1 MHRSGI
7 TGYFA
12 NNSVAANLLM
22 IFIIIMGLVSWNS
35 IKRQLFS
42 TAEISKISINV
53 RWPGAGPEEVEEGIT
68 VKIEESLKNIP
79 EITKIISGSGEGAA
93 TFILE
98 VKEDVPVDLVVRDI
112 QRKLDAVPTF
122 PVNMESLIIDRF
134 HWNQPV
140 MRLVLTGPLSPL
152 EFKKLGSEIRAELL
166 QLTNVNVVDFLTLP
180 ESEIVIEIDP
190 LLLRQ
195 FGITLEFIANQISRF
210 SQNVSAGKIRTKGS
224 ELFIRHEG
232 QSYSVEQFGNIP
244 IVVGESGQRVVLSDI
259 ANIRDTFAEGI
270 RYSQFNAKP
279 ATSLEIYA
287 TEKDSM
293 PLVAESLKLYVAD
306 KSSKL
311 PAGVELVMLDDT
323 TTYLDQRID
332 MMLNNLVQGAILV
345 FLALATFLRFRV
357 AGWVMLG
364 LPVVLLGTVMVMYAI
379 GILINVTTLFAFIM
393 ALGIVV
399 DDAIVIAD
407 SAYKESSDKGHS
419 VESIVAGVKKVS
431 TPVTFGILTTIAVF
445 MPLLFAD
452 GNDSGQF
459 IDLAAVVI
467 ICLLFSLLE
476 SRLILPSHLA
486 HTQLGPLPA
495 DHWRHKV
502 DYGLKWFIENRYLPM
517 LRRCI
522 NAKALTLSLFLGAL
536 IISVSM
542 LTSQVIKPV
551 HLPKVAADTPKVF
564 VVMNNLVTEEQ
575 TQKIMRELE
584 NIVWETDKLA
594 EVKTGQNVVANIL
607 TYVSRRGR
615 GELLIELVDDNS
627 RSIDAFELSRL
638 WYARMSTLP
647 GVYSIKIQDEAIA
660 DSEGGA
666 IGYRFYGKDFEQLSN
681 AALELVE
688 NLGELEGVYN
698 VTSTINPA
706 VKKLTFD
713 LKPIAY
719 SMGLTPVM
727 VAQQINAGFH
737 GVEAQRINRDGKDIR
752 VMVRY
757 PEDIRSQRSA
767 LREALII
774 TPAGHEVLLGDIAVI
789 NEDVALRTIRREDGF
804 RSVLVLAD
812 VDTSIATATQ
822 VTGHIRDNILP
833 NILSKYERVKTSL
846 AGSFEERAAQQSQ
859 MMQFSLVALLLVFT
873 LLAIPL
879 KSYVQP
885 LLVLSVVPFGII
897 GAVFGHLLF
906 GYNFS
911 LFSLFGVIAAIGVMI
926 NDSLVLVSAINTL
939 TEKGFSR
946 ADAVFAAAQSRFRPI
961 LLTSVTTFVG
971 LIPIMFESSLQGKYV
986 APMAISLAFA
996 LLIST
1001 FASLILVPLLCI
1013 PWSTK
1018 KEGENDTH
1026 NEQPKADVIKDL

>member
-1 MHRSGI
+1 MQRSGV

-22 IFIIIMGLVSWNS
+22 IFIIIVGLVSWNN

-42 TAEISKISINV
+42 TSEIAKVSINV
-53 RWPGAGPEEVEEGIT
+53 KWPGAGPEEVEEGIT

-79 EITKIISGSGEGAA
+79 EITKIISGSGEGSAA
-93 TFILE
+93 FILE
-98 VKEDVPVDLVVRDI
+98 VNEDVSVDSVVQDI
-112 QRKLDAVPTF
+112 QRRLDVVPTF
-122 PVNMESLIIDRF
+122 PANMEPLIIDRY

-152 EFKKLGSEIRAELL
+152 AFKKLGSEIRTELL
-166 QLTNVNVVDFLTLP
+166 QLDNVHVVDFLTLP
-180 ESEIVIEIDP
+180 ENEIVVEVDP
-190 LLLRQ
+190 LMLRK
-195 FGITLEFIANQISRF
+195 FGITLEFIANQVTRF
-210 SQNVSAGKIRTKGS
+210 SENVSAGKIRTKGS
-224 ELFIRHEG
+224 QLFIRHEG
-232 QSYSVEQFGNIP
+232 QSYSVEEFGNIP
-244 IVVGESGQRVVLSDI
+244 IVVGDSGQRVVLSDI

-270 RYSQFNAKP
+270 RYSQFNSKP
-279 ATSLEIYA
+279 ATSLQIYA

-306 KSSKL
+306 KSAKL
-311 PAGVELVMLDDT
+311 PAGVELVTLDDT

-332 MMLNNLVQGAILV
+332 MMLNNLFQGAILV
-345 FLALATFLRFRV
+345 FLVLAIFLRFRV

-364 LPVVLLGTVMVMYAI
+364 LPVVLLGTIMAMYAF

-399 DDAIVIAD
+399 DDAIVIAE
-407 SAYKESSDKGHS
+407 SAYKESSERGHS
-419 VESIVAGVKKVS
+419 VESIVAGVKRVS

-445 MPLLFAD
+445 MPMLFAD

-467 ICLLFSLLE
+467 FCLLFSLLE
-476 SRLILPSHLA
+476 SRLILPNHLA

-495 DHWRHKV
+495 NHWRQKV
-502 DYGLKWFIENRYLPM
+502 DSGLMRFIENRYLPM
-517 LRRCI
+517 LHRCI
-522 NAKALTLSLFLGAL
+522 NTKVLTLSLFLGAL
-536 IISVSM
+536 IVSVSM
-542 LTSQVIKPV
+542 LTSQVLKPV
-551 HLPKVAADTPKVF
+551 HLPKVAADTPKIS

-575 TQKIMRELE
+575 TQNIMHELE
-584 NIVWETDKLA
+584 NIVWEMDKSA
-594 EVKTGQNVVANIL
+594 EIETGQHVVANIL

-615 GELLIELVDDNS
+615 GELLVELVDENS
-627 RSIDAFELSRL
+627 RSMDTFELSRL
-638 WYARMSTLP
+638 WYDKMSVMP

-660 DSEGGA
+660 NSEGGA
-666 IGYRFYGKDFEQLSN
+666 IGYRFYGKDFEQLSS

-688 NLGELEGVYN
+688 NVSELEGVYN
-698 VTSTINPA
+698 ITSTINPA

-719 SMGLTPVM
+719 SMGLTPVI
-727 VAQQINAGFH
+727 VAKQINAGFH
-737 GVEAQRINRDGKDIR
+737 GVEAQRMNRDGKDIR

-757 PEDIRSQRSA
+757 PDYIRSQRSA
-767 LREALII
+767 LRKALIL
-774 TPAGHEVLLGDIAVI
+774 TPAGHEVVLGDVAVI
-789 NEDVALRTIRREDGF
+789 SEDVAMRSIRREDGF

-812 VDTSIATATQ
+812 VDTTITTATQ
-822 VTGHIRDNILP
+822 VTGHISDNILP
-833 NILSKYERVKTSL
+833 NILSKHEGVKTSL

-859 MMQFSLVALLLVFT
+859 MMQFSIVALILVFT

-897 GAVFGHLLF
+897 GAVWGHLLF
-906 GYNFS
+906 DYNFS

-926 NDSLVLVSAINTL
+926 NDSLVLVSAINAL
-939 TEKGFSR
+939 IEQGFR
-946 ADAVFAAAQSRFRPI
+946 KIDAVFVAAKSRFRPI
-961 LLTSVTTFVG
+961 LLTSFTTFVG

-1001 FASLILVPLLCI
+1001 FASLILVPLLYMS
-1013 PWSTK
+1013 WGTK
-1018 KEGENDTH
+1018 KEEEHDTN
-1026 NEQPKADVIKDL
+1026 NEQSKGFVIKSL

>member
-1 MHRSGI
+1 MQRSGI

-22 IFIIIMGLVSWNS
+22 IFIIIMGLVSWNN

-42 TAEISKISINV
+42 TSEIAKISINV
-53 RWPGAGPEEVEEGIT
+53 KWPGAGPEEVEEGIT

-79 EITKIISGSGEGAA
+79 EITKVISGSGEGSAV
-93 TFILE
+93 FILE
-98 VKEDVPVDLVVRDI
+98 VKKDVSVDSVVQDI
-112 QRKLDAVPTF
+112 QRKLDAIPTF
-122 PVNMESLIIDRF
+122 PVNMEPLIIDRF
-134 HWNQPV
+134 HWHQPV

-152 EFKKLGSEIRAELL
+152 VFKKLGSEIRTELL
-166 QLTNVNVVDFLTLP
+166 QLDNVHVVDFLTLP
-180 ESEIVIEIDP
+180 ENEVAIEIDP
-190 LLLRQ
+190 LMLRK
-195 FGITLEFIANQISRF
+195 FGITLEFIANQIVRF

-232 QSYSVEQFGNIP
+232 QAYSAEEFGNIP
-244 IVVGESGQRVVLSDI
+244 IIVGESGQRVVLSDI
-259 ANIRDTFAEGI
+259 ANISDTFAEGI
-270 RYSQFNAKP
+270 RYSQFNSKP

-306 KSSKL
+306 KSAKL

-332 MMLNNLVQGAILV
+332 MMLKNLVQGAVLV
-345 FLALATFLRFRV
+345 FLVLAIFLRFRV

-364 LPVVLLGTVMVMYAI
+364 LPVVLLGTVMLMYTF

-393 ALGIVV
+393 VLGIVV
-399 DDAIVIAD
+399 DDAVVIAE
-407 SAYKESSDKGHS
+407 SAYKESSEKGHS
-419 VESIVAGVKKVS
+419 VESIVAGVKRVS

-445 MPLLFAD
+445 MPMLFAD

-486 HTQLGPLPA
+486 HTQLDPLPA
-495 DHWRHKV
+495 NHWRQKV
-502 DYGLKWFIENRYLPM
+502 DSGLMRFIENRYLPM

-522 NAKALTLSLFLGAL
+522 NAKALTMSLFLGAL

-551 HLPKVAADTPKVF
+551 HLPKVAADTPKIS

-575 TQKIMRELE
+575 TQHIMREIE
-584 NIVWETDKLA
+584 NIVWETNKSA
-594 EVKTGQNVVANIL
+594 EVLTGQNVVANIL

-615 GELLIELVDDNS
+615 GELLVELVGENA

-638 WYARMSTLP
+638 WYGRMSVIP

-660 DSEGGA
+660 NTEGGA
-666 IGYRFYGKDFEQLSN
+666 IGYRFFGNDFEQLSN

-688 NLGELEGVYN
+688 KVSELEGVYN

-719 SMGLTPVM
+719 SMGLTPVI

-737 GVEAQRINRDGKDIR
+737 GFEAQRMNRDGRDIR

-757 PEDIRSQRSA
+757 PDNVRSQRSA
-767 LREALII
+767 LRETLIF
-774 TPAGHEVLLGDIAVI
+774 TPAGHEVRLGDIAVI
-789 NEDVALRTIRREDGF
+789 NEDVAMRSIRREDGF

-812 VDTSIATATQ
+812 VDTTITTATQ
-822 VTGHIRDNILP
+822 VTGHISDNILP
-833 NILSKYERVKTSL
+833 SILSKHKTVKTSL
-846 AGSFEERAAQQSQ
+846 AGSFKERAAQQSQ
-859 MMQFSLVALLLVFT
+859 MMQFSIVALILVFT

-897 GAVFGHLLF
+897 GAVWGHLLF

-926 NDSLVLVSAINTL
+926 NDSLVLVCAINTL
-939 TEKGFSR
+939 TEQGFKR
-946 ADAVFAAAQSRFRPI
+946 IDAVFAAVKTRFRPI

-971 LIPIMFESSLQGKYV
+971 LIPIMFESSLQGQYV

-1001 FASLILVPLLCI
+1001 FASLILVPLLYM
-1013 PWSTK
+1013 SLGDK
-1018 KEGENDTH
+1018 NKEAH
-1026 NEQPKADVIKDL
+1026 NTNSEESKEFVV